1 MLQPCGWLTRC
12 PAGAHVIFFCRCSQV
27 FHSDDAR
34 KQLKDLCVGTLA
46 GYTGPADAA
55 LKGKSAGSATS
66 TSSAQGTSPM
76 IYLVAAAAVG
86 ALVYVF
92 VL

>member
-1 MLQPCGWLTRC
+1 MAHSLY
-12 PAGAHVIFFCRCSQV
+12 PAARRDPSVALITQV

-66 TSSAQGTSPM
+66 TASAQGTSPM